1 MAGVATLYLVLLT
14 LHNLTRWLVLLTG
27 VWALLV
33 SLRGVGSARAF
44 TTADRRPVALFAG
57 SVHLQ
62 VVLGL
67 LLFGLLGTTAGRAFS
82 DAPRASFQW
91 EHIGLGLVAAVF
103 ATLASALS
111 KRARSSQAGF
121 RAAALWSGLALAVI
135 LLGIPWWRPLLRLFS

>member
-1 MAGVATLYLVLLT
+1 MATLYLILLT
-14 LHNLTRWLVLLTG
+14 LHNLTRWLVLIAG

-33 SLRGVGSARAF
+33 SVRGIGGARPF
-44 TTADRRPVALFAG
+44 TPADRRPVALFAG

-67 LLFGLLGTTAGRAFS
+67 LLFGLLGATAGRAFS

-91 EHIGLGLVAAVF
+91 EHLGLMLVAAVF

-111 KRARSSQAGF
+111 RRAASNQAGF
-121 RAAALWSGLALAVI
+121 RVAALWSGLALVVI
-135 LLGIPWWRPLLRLFS
+135 LVGIPWWRPLLRLFS

>member
-1 MAGVATLYLVLLT
+1 MATLYLTLLT

-27 VWALLV
+27 LWALLV

-44 TTADRRPVALFAG
+44 TPADRRPVALFAG

-67 LLFGLLGTTAGRAFS
+67 LLFGLLGATGSRAFS
-82 DAPRASFQW
+82 DAPRLSFQW
-91 EHIGLGLVAAVF
+91 EHTGIGLVAAVF

-111 KRARSSQAGF
+111 KRAGSSQAAF
-121 RAAALWSGLALAVI
+121 RRAALWSGLALVVV
-135 LLGIPWWRPLLRLFS
+135 LVGIPWWRPLLRLFG